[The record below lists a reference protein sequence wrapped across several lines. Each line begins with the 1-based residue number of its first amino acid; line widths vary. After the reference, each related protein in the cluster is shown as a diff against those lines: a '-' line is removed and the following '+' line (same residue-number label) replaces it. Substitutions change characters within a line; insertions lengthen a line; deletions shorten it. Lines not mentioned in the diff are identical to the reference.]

1 VRQLRASSWW
11 RWVVVAAYMA
21 ALFTA
26 SSGPGVDLPPGQ
38 NWDKVLHAGA
48 FGVLA
53 LLATWALARGRTHAA
68 TSRMLLAACLIT
80 VLYGV
85 TDEYHQSFVPGRD
98 ASVYDLLADALG
110 AVGAAG
116 AIRAWSIIAR
126 GSE

>member
-1 VRQLRASSWW
+1 VRQLRAFSWW
-11 RWVVVAAYMA
+11 RWGVVATYMA

-38 NWDKVLHAGA
+38 HWDKVLHAGA

-53 LLATWALARGRTHAA
+53 LLATWALTAGRIRAA
-68 TSRMLLAACLIT
+68 TARVLLAACLIT
-80 VLYGV
+80 VLYGA

-98 ASVYDLLADALG
+98 ASAYDLLADAWG

-116 AIRAWSIIAR
+116 VIRAWGIIAR